1 MWVGGWVGG
10 WVSGGGGEGVGASR
24 YGHHVRMPDV
34 VHHLGLRND
43 AADPD
48 NGNLS
53 ASPGEWCLLG
63 GRCVQT
69 VWRRRAVEFA
79 REAIALLAKICT
91 EFTKHV
97 MAVHVQVLVSVSN
110 NWRWI
115 YNVAV
120 KILSGKSSGSSRCSQ
135 CAKVWLQ
142 IRKIYLAASPS
153 LPQSP

>member
-1 MWVGGWVGG
+1 
-10 WVSGGGGEGVGASR
+10 
-24 YGHHVRMPDV
+24 MPDV

-69 VWRRRAVEFA
+69 VWRRRAVEFTG
-79 REAIALLAKICT
+79 EAIALLAKICT

-97 MAVHVQVLVSVSN
+97 MAVHVQSAGLGFQQLALDLHLEARGAHRVQ
-110 NWRWI
+110 
-115 YNVAV
+115 
-120 KILSGKSSGSSRCSQ
+120 RCE
-135 CAKVWLQ
+135 LQ
-142 IRKIYLAASPS
+142 IREIYLAASPS

>member
-1 MWVGGWVGG
+1 
-10 WVSGGGGEGVGASR
+10 
-24 YGHHVRMPDV
+24 MPDV

-63 GRCVQT
+63 GRCVPT

-79 REAIALLAKICT
+79 GEALALLAKICT

-97 MAVHVQVLVSVSN
+97 SAVHVQSAGLGFQQLALDLHCCCENCEWKVFWKLAVLTVC
-110 NWRWI
+110 
-115 YNVAV
+115 
-120 KILSGKSSGSSRCSQ
+120 KRCG
-135 CAKVWLQ
+135 LQ

-153 LPQSP
+153 LSQSQ